1 MKREIRRF
9 PDLKELSR
17 AASDLMIKR
26 AEECVAERGVFTLVL
41 SGGKTPRTLYEH
53 LARPPVS
60 AMMPWART
68 HLFWGD
74 ERCVPPDHPESNYA
88 MAFQALLS
96 KVPVPPQNIH
106 RIPAEMEPPEDAAAA
121 YEKILREFFQTHFN
135 QDSHLPSSAE
145 GSLFPSFDLILLGV
159 GEDGHT
165 ASLFP
170 GDEVLEER
178 KLWVAAVRA
187 REVLPSIPRITLT
200 LPMINMAECV
210 VFMVSGAGKKEAMQ
224 SILEYPEKAG
234 RVYPAARVRPRQ
246 RVVWFLDNACV

>member
-60 AMMPWART
+60 GMMPWART

-88 MAFQALLS
+88 MAFKALLS

-121 YEKILREFFQTHFN
+121 YEKILRGFFQTLFN

-187 REVLPSIPRITLT
+187 REVLPSTPRITLT

-210 VFMVSGAGKKEAMQ
+210 VFMVSGARKKEAVQ